1 MERTEFVKKKKKAL
15 KIIAVTLTV
24 LLLVVSVIAIIY
36 IRFGIAGLLQNPIA
50 KSIFGIDK
58 QQNLAIPTIAQQEI
72 DDISDVLGYDID
84 SADREE
90 LKSTRKMTLT
100 SSPQGMTYLMNALL
114 INKDSLKNLQVNA
127 TESGE
132 LEVSAVADVT
142 LVCEMIGQDKE
153 TIESSVGK
161 LPDQVTIYAAVIP
174 GTKTGTTSITSIKIG
189 QIGVPGGIYS
199 AINGYV
205 DDGIDL
211 LFTNAFGIDVE
222 DISIEDQKITIVG
235 GFPAP

>member
-1 MERTEFVKKKKKAL
+1 MERVEFLKKKKKVL

-24 LLLVVSVIAIIY
+24 LLFILSVIAIVY
-36 IRFGIAGLLQNPIA
+36 IRFGIAGFLQNPIA
-50 KSIFGIDK
+50 KSVFGIDK
-58 QQNLAIPTIAQQEI
+58 QQNLGLPTIAQQEI
-72 DDISDVLGYDID
+72 DDISDVLGYDIG
-84 SADREE
+84 ATDRED
-90 LKSTRKMTLT
+90 LT
-100 SSPQGMTYLMNALL
+100 SNQKASLTASPQGMTYLMNTLL

-127 TESGE
+127 TENGE

-199 AINGYV
+199 AINGYI
-205 DDGIDL
+205 DDGVDL
-211 LFTNAFGIDVE
+211 LFTNAFGIDVD
-222 DISIEDQKITIVG
+222 DISIDDQKITIVG
-235 GFPAP
+235 EFPAP